1 MTFEPG
7 GRLTR
12 FPGTSMETPVDRSG
26 PMRRVC
32 PNCAQLMALV
42 RRTRDL
48 RATYAIFD
56 FECESC
62 RVGYT
67 EADDFESNRYA
78 ASPAG

>member
-1 MTFEPG
+1 MNPK
-7 GRLTR
+7 
-12 FPGTSMETPVDRSG
+12 G

-48 RATYAIFD
+48 RASWAIFD

-62 RVGYT
+62 GVGYT
-67 EADDFESNRYA
+67 EADERNAQSRA
-78 ASPAG
+78 A